1 MPALPNFDAMTLEE
15 IEEWNIQQNAK
26 IQTLRAEYRLSNPAR
41 AKRIAEQDLAEAV
54 KWLTV
59 AADASGRTMEA
70 QAWYWLVD
78 EMAADI
84 GPRVPAS
91 PLPPS
96 PPKHKHGE

>member
-84 GPRVPAS
+84 GHRVQAS
-91 PLPPS
+91 LYLRS
-96 PPKHKHGE
+96 VGKLEQGE